1 MSDEQRPDGGD
12 EAFWREFLTKGSR
25 SERASR
31 RVFQYLPHGPR
42 CRICAAPFAG
52 VAAPV
57 MRMIG
62 KKPADNNPNLCSQC
76 FTFITAHHGGAEIE
90 MSLLFADIR
99 GSTTMAEGMSAS
111 AFRGVLDRFYDVA
124 AEAVIQHDGIVDKFV
139 GDSVVAT
146 FAPLLAG
153 ELHTA
158 RAVEAAQSL
167 LRATGHDAPDGPWV
181 PLGAG
186 VHTGVAWMGSVGD
199 GPHAAITAL
208 GDTVNIA
215 ARLASL
221 AQRGEILVTT
231 EAARAAGLD
240 EGLQRRQLDLK
251 GKLQQTEVVALRI
264 GPAGSGVDGS
274 GV

>member
-1 MSDEQRPDGGD
+1 LSDEQLPDSGD
-12 EAFWREFLTKGSR
+12 EAFWREFLTVGSR

-31 RVFQYLPHGPR
+31 RIYRYLPHGPR

-52 VAAPV
+52 PAAPV

-62 KKPADNNPNLCSQC
+62 KRPADRNPNLCSGC
-76 FTFITAHHGGAEIE
+76 FTFITDHHGGAEIE

-99 GSTTMAEGMSAS
+99 GSTTMAEGMSAG
-111 AFRGVLDRFYDVA
+111 AFRAVLDRFYDVA

-139 GDSVVAT
+139 GDSVIAT

-153 ELHTA
+153 ERHAA
-158 RAVEAAQSL
+158 RAVEAAQAL
-167 LRATGHDAPDGPWV
+167 LRATGHGAPEGPWV

-186 VHTGVAWMGSVGD
+186 VHTGTAWMGSVGD

-208 GDTVNIA
+208 GDTVNVA

-221 AQRGEILVTT
+221 AETGEILVTT
-231 EAARAAGLD
+231 ETATAAGLD
-240 EGLQRRQLDLK
+240 AELRRRQLDLK
-251 GKLQQTEVVALRI
+251 GKQQPTEVVAIRI
-264 GPAGSGVDGS
+264 GPIATVG
-274 GV
+274 

>member
-1 MSDEQRPDGGD
+1 LSDEQRPYSGD

-31 RVFQYLPHGPR
+31 KIYQYLPHGPR

-52 VAAPV
+52 PAAPV

-62 KKPADNNPNLCSQC
+62 KRPADSNPNLCSGC
-76 FTFITAHHGGAEIE
+76 FTFITEHHGGAEIE

-99 GSTTMAEGMSAS
+99 GSTTLAEGMSAS
-111 AFRGVLDRFYDVA
+111 AYRAVLDRFYDVA
-124 AEAVIQHDGIVDKFV
+124 AEAVIRYDGIVDKFV
-139 GDSVVAT
+139 GDSVIAT

-153 ELHTA
+153 ELHAA

-167 LRATGHDAPDGPWV
+167 LKATGHDSPDGPWV

-186 VHTGVAWMGSVGD
+186 VHTGLAWMGSVGD

-208 GDTVNIA
+208 GDTVNVA

-221 AQRGEILVTT
+221 AEPGEILITT
-231 EAARAAGLD
+231 EAAAAASLD
-240 EGLQRRQLDLK
+240 PGLQRRQLDLK
-251 GKLQQTEVVALRI
+251 GKQLQTEVVALRV
-264 GPAGSGVDGS
+264 GPTSPVG
-274 GV
+274 